1 MLAPNLTA
9 DDFLVALQALMPRGR
24 VWPRD
29 RDAVQTK
36 TLAGCAPTFARLT
49 SRANQLLIDGFPA
62 TAYELLPEW
71 ESSLG
76 LPDPCAGPAPTV
88 GQRQAQVVA
97 RFANSG
103 GQSVQ
108 YFIDFAEQLGYTVTV
123 QQYTQARAGLLK
135 AGDPCCGYDWNFAW
149 KINAPLN
156 TLVRAVAGAMAA
168 GDPLVAWG
176 NDVLQCQF
184 DEIKPAHTIL
194 IFAFG
199 LPGTL
204 DGTFVLETSALA

>member
-9 DDFLVALQALMPRGR
+9 DDFLLALQALMPRGR

-29 RDAVQTK
+29 ADAVQTK
-36 TLAGCAPTFARLT
+36 TLSGCAPTYVRLT
-49 SRANQLLIDGFPA
+49 NRANELLVDGFPA

-76 LPDPCAGPAPTV
+76 LPDPCAGAAPTIP
-88 GQRQAQVVA
+88 QRQAQVVA

-103 GQSVQ
+103 GQSLA
-108 YFIDFAEQLGYTVTV
+108 YFIEYAASLGYTVTIE
-123 QQYTQARAGLLK
+123 QYIQARAGLLK

-149 KINAPLN
+149 KITAPFQSF
-156 TLVRAVAGAMAA
+156 TYAVAGAMGA

-176 NDVLQCQF
+176 NDVLEC
-184 DEIKPAHTIL
+184 ELRAIKPAHTIP
-194 IFAFG
+194 IFAYGFT
-199 LPGTL
+199 GTL
-204 DGTFVLETSALA
+204 DGTFTLDESALA